1 MNFPRV
7 IFQTWEDENVP
18 EKWRDAQ
25 KSVIEKNPNWEYVL
39 ITNAD
44 RIRII
49 KENFPELLPLFMSF
63 KHNIMR
69 ADMIRYIILYL
80 HGGVYLDL
88 DFIAMYPFDS
98 LKLDERAEVGFVTSK
113 NSILGENSILSNSF
127 MVSKPGSNFW
137 LHCLDEIR
145 KEKSPL
151 LTFTK
156 HLEVMST
163 TGPFMLTRVAEK
175 YPMDKITILEN
186 VVVPCN
192 MCQIES
198 EEGCDSKEPGLV
210 KPIEG
215 SSWNSLDTKIING
228 VFCNRKVILVIL
240 IAWIFLKLSR

>member
-98 LKLDERAEVGFVTSK
+98 LRLADGTDVGLVKSPNTSSMFT
-113 NSILGENSILSNSF
+113 NAF
-127 MVSKPGSNFW
+127 MVSRPGCPFW
-137 LHCLDEIR
+137 LHCLSEITAQ
-145 KEKSPL
+145 KSPL

-156 HLEVMST
+156 HLEVMFT
-163 TGPFMLTRVAEK
+163 TGPAMLTRVAETFPN
-175 YPMDKITILEN
+175 YVCVLEEII
-186 VVVPCN
+186 VPCN
-192 MCQIES
+192 LCQLSEKEGCSS
-198 EEGCDSKEPGLV
+198 EEPGIV

-215 SSWNSLDTKIING
+215 SSWASIDTKIING

>member
-39 ITNAD
+39 VTNKD

-49 KENFPELLPLFMSF
+49 KENFPGLLPLFMSF

-69 ADMIRYIILYL
+69 ADMIRYIFLYL
-80 HGGVYLDL
+80 YGGVYLDL
-88 DFIAMYPFDS
+88 DFVALYPFDS
-98 LKLDERAEVGFVTSK
+98 LSLEDGAEVGLARGPNVDGTFT
-113 NSILGENSILSNSF
+113 NAF
-127 MVSKPGSNFW
+127 MVSKPGSQFW
-137 LHCLDEIR
+137 LHCLSEIT
-145 KEKSPL
+145 KPKSPF

-156 HLEVMST
+156 HLEVMFT
-163 TGPFMLTRVAEK
+163 TGPAMLTNVAER
-175 YPMDKITILEN
+175 YPMERISVLEH
-186 VVVPCN
+186 VIVPCN
-192 MCQIES
+192 LCQL

-228 VFCNRKVILVIL
+228 FFCYRKAIYIAVFVFLVI
-240 IAWIFLKLSR
+240 KLSE